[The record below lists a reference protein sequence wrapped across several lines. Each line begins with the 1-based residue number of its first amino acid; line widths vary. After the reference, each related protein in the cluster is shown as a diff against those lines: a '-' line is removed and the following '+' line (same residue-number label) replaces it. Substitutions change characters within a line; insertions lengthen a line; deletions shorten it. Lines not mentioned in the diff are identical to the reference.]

1 MNFLPFAK
9 KGNHECPGI
18 HPFHENEGNLPVPK
32 VTWSP
37 LFESPVRPSPVPLCL
52 VIDPGFGSWGFFD
65 VVPPRVFQESMD
77 ITVQSGIV
85 TIQRWRKKRSF
96 ITRTAKK
103 SEYRGILQASSSSNG
118 VNILKH
124 IKPGVIILLLFGMVI
139 ALTCITNADQV
150 VPAVPETQT
159 LGTVTTADVVGLVTE
174 TDAGTWSLTSGGIP
188 VNWTDPIVA
197 QWPGW
202 NNGGLFGFDYDFFV
216 NHWLANY
223 PPYDARHVQ
232 DFLNYYIAY
241 PDARPISQTDLAQM
255 KSLLSY
261 LENQGGL
268 HDPPLY
274 DQEVHYTTAYDASI
288 VAQAG
293 HTSFVK
299 STNIDTR
306 NKVIGQSNINAQTEL
321 TYIATSD
328 GGNVVGS
335 ENLLLDGVGMPTK
348 VSDRMLCPFAAI
360 PADVIPAYCNI
371 VQAGSKYDLTIG
383 SVTTSANDRFVG
395 TDATN
400 PAALDYVINLKP
412 YGTSQGQILASGSAM
427 TYVNAHVQE
436 ARNMS
441 TQNIPTF
448 YPGYPDMW
456 ITVPPTKTEDLTYS
470 ETSSAQGTITA
481 FTKVIAYQSGKALL

>member
-1 MNFLPFAK
+1 M
-9 KGNHECPGI
+9 
-18 HPFHENEGNLPVPK
+18 
-32 VTWSP
+32 
-37 LFESPVRPSPVPLCL
+37 
-52 VIDPGFGSWGFFD
+52 GSTH
-65 VVPPRVFQESMD
+65 
-77 ITVQSGIV
+77 TV
-85 TIQRWRKKRSF
+85 
-96 ITRTAKK
+96 
-103 SEYRGILQASSSSNG
+103 G
-118 VNILKH
+118 VSILKG
-124 IKPGVIILLLFGMVI
+124 IKFRFIVLLLFGMVI
-139 ALTCITNADQV
+139 ALTGIACADQV

-159 LGTVTTADVVGLVTE
+159 LGTATSADVVGLMTE

-202 NNGGLFGFDYDFFV
+202 NNGGLFGFDYDYFV
-216 NHWLANY
+216 NHWLANN

-241 PDARPISQTDLAQM
+241 PDARPISQTDLAQL

-274 DQEVHYTTAYDASI
+274 DQEVRYTTAYDASI

-293 HTSFVK
+293 HTTFVK

-306 NKVIGQSNINAQTEL
+306 NKVIGQSNINAQTAL
-321 TYIATSD
+321 NYIATSD

-335 ENLLLDGVGMPTK
+335 ENLLLDGVGMPTNA
-348 VSDRMLCPFAAI
+348 SGRILCPFAAS
-360 PADVIPAYCNI
+360 PVDVIPAYCNI
-371 VQAGSKYDLTIG
+371 VQAGSTYDLTVG

-400 PAALDYVINLKP
+400 PVVLNYAIDLKP
-412 YGTSQGQILASGSAM
+412 YGTSQGQVLASGSAM
-427 TYVNAHVQE
+427 AYVRAHIQE
-436 ARNMS
+436 SRNMS
-441 TQNIPTF
+441 TQNIPTL

-456 ITVPPTKTEDLTYS
+456 ITVTPAKTEDLTYS

-481 FTKVIAYQSGKALL
+481 FNKVIAYQSGKALL